1 MIISRFKQPINFGE
15 NAHEVRLFMLILTP
29 SKEKGTKNA
38 IETGRTF
45 ATMFTDSN
53 FRRKL
58 LNTRS
63 EVQFK
68 SLMMLKAQYLSKA
81 KSLKNRHKYK
91 LDPAVHLSV
100 KTLSINR
107 GSFSSGEDVVCDRQ
121 QTGGNSQQSKLYS
134 SGPLSNKLVSV
145 SKSNND
151 INNNNSDNT
160 DQIIFNKNPR
170 ASKLFDLI
178 SSADSS
184 STVGQQQAVELAQL
198 KVSELKSSQF
208 KEKHLK
214 DVSCGF
220 VLKHIEFGKGLLDDF
235 VNRARC
241 YPSDFKDAFL
251 GPPKTIQKTVAT
263 IWFLYFGILLP
274 TIAFSA
280 LNTTQTNGHMGD
292 LRKAIIGQAI
302 GGLTF
307 ALLGGQPLVIIM
319 TTAPLCLY
327 TKVINKMCVDYGFHF
342 PAMYAAVGL
351 WNCFFL
357 LIYSLFGFSK
367 LMKWCT
373 RSTEEIFALFIVIA
387 FITDA
392 GKDLMKNFHKYYNS
406 PACQFA
412 STVSNQSVT
421 IITNT
426 SNYNDTSTALI
437 NNNPLALPI
446 SLDQDDSSSIC
457 RRETSLLF
465 LLLMLGTLWLSTT
478 LYKFNKTPFLEAG
491 KRELLADYALPT
503 AVIVMSFLGSFI
515 FDDIYGKYIISRTGC
530 LLSKKV
536 PNY

>member
-15 NAHEVRLFMLILTP
+15 NSHEVRLFMLILTP

-68 SLMMLKAQYLSKA
+68 SHMMLKAQYLSQA

-100 KTLSINR
+100 KTLSLNR
-107 GSFSSGEDVVCDRQ
+107 GSFSCGKDFVDDWQAADIDRQ
-121 QTGGNSQQSKLYS
+121 RTEDNSQSKLS
-134 SGPLSNKLVSV
+134 PSRALSNKLVSV
-145 SKSNND
+145 NKSNND
-151 INNNNSDNT
+151 INNNSDT
-160 DQIIFNKNPR
+160 DRIIFNKNPR

-178 SSADSS
+178 SSADPSQ
-184 STVGQQQAVELAQL
+184 TTGQQAVEMVQL
-198 KVSELKSSQF
+198 KVSELNKSIQF
-208 KEKHLK
+208 KEKHQK
-214 DVSCGF
+214 DVDCRF
-220 VLKHIEFGKGLLDDF
+220 ILKHIEFGKGLLDDF
-235 VNRARC
+235 VNRARH
-241 YPSDFKDAFL
+241 YPSDFRDAFL
-251 GPPKTIQKTVAT
+251 GPPKTIQKTIAT

-280 LNTTQTNGHMGD
+280 LNTTQTGGHMGD

-327 TKVINKMCVDYGFHF
+327 TKVINKMCVDYGFYF

-392 GKDLMKNFHKYYNS
+392 GKDLMKNFHKYYYS

-412 STVSNQSVT
+412 SNSGFGSNQSA
-421 IITNT
+421 ILTNAF
-426 SNYNDTSTALI
+426 NYTDSTTQSFNNQVASLI
-437 NNNPLALPI
+437 P
-446 SLDQDDSSSIC
+446 SLDESSYIC

-465 LLLMLGTLWLSTT
+465 LLLMLGTLWLATT

-515 FDDIYGKYIISRTGC
+515 FDDIYGK
-530 LLSKKV
+530 
-536 PNY
+536 